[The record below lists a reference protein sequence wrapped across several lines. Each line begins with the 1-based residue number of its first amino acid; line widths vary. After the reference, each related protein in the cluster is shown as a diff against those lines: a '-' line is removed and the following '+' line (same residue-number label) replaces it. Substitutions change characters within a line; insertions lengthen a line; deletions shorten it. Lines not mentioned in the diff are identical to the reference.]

1 MPETESRRL
10 KAAGKVSPPSSFIQN
25 WTNPEVKGQW
35 ELCDLDD
42 GGTNESIPTGSQSS
56 SYCNAQRRLVED
68 PVRFD
73 LSTVNTTKNSTVFN
87 IKNNIKCFLSSKSA
101 Y

>member
-1 MPETESRRL
+1 MPETQSKRL
-10 KAAGKVSPPSSFIQN
+10 KAAEKASPPSSFIQT

-56 SYCNAQRRLVED
+56 SFCDAQRRLMED
-68 PVRFD
+68 PVRFY
-73 LSTVNTTKNSTVFN
+73 LSTVNMTQYVW
-87 IKNNIKCFLSSKSA
+87 LKSIR
-101 Y
+101 YHLQSLITEET